1 MGLFNFSAPSNNEAG
16 GVSDNIELI
25 INDETITVSAAE
37 ASNMTVKQVFDR
49 FASSSADVSRVNRY
63 VAQGR
68 IVAPDSIAEAGT
80 IYSAAIAS
88 ETKGADASLTAIRSA
103 MDLLQDC
110 GVIEEDAGDQYLS
123 EYASETGISI
133 DELINA

>member
-1 MGLFNFSAPSNNEAG
+1 MGLFNFSAPSQNSDGAG
-16 GVSDNIELI
+16 GSDNIELI

-49 FASSSADVSRVNRY
+49 FAAGSADVSRVNRY

-68 IVAPDSIAEAGT
+68 IVAPDSIAEAGM

-88 ETKGADASLTAIRSA
+88 ETKGA
-103 MDLLQDC
+103 
-110 GVIEEDAGDQYLS
+110 
-123 EYASETGISI
+123 
-133 DELINA
+133 